1 MDLTAAQV
9 TSLVG
14 EELLAAR
21 RRHGLSRR
29 DLTSRLPSTITAHTL
44 ASYETGT
51 RQPTVARLVEICAAM
66 GESPAALLGRAT
78 DRYLSC
84 LDVFSVDL
92 QTVAADPTPR
102 YGAVAAW
109 AQARMAHGTDRV
121 LLDPAS
127 VEMLAVA
134 TQVPPQELVAHLTE
148 IANRREEVSGMGHT
162 WGEIEA
168 SLGDGKGNDDKQ
180 EQDDEEPERV
190 S

>member
-14 EELLAAR
+14 EELRAAR

-29 DLTSRLPSTITAHTL
+29 DLTSRLPSTITAQTL
-44 ASYETGT
+44 ASYETGA
-51 RQPTVARLVEICAAM
+51 RQSTVARLVEICAAM

-78 DRYLSC
+78 DRYLNRP
-84 LDVFSVDL
+84 DAFSVDL

-121 LLDPAS
+121 LLGLDA
-127 VEMLAVA
+127 VAALAVA
-134 TQVPPQELVAHLTE
+134 AQVPHQELVTHLTVT
-148 IANRREEVSGMGHT
+148 ASRDGRE
-162 WGEIEA
+162 
-168 SLGDGKGNDDKQ
+168 
-180 EQDDEEPERV
+180 
-190 S
+190 